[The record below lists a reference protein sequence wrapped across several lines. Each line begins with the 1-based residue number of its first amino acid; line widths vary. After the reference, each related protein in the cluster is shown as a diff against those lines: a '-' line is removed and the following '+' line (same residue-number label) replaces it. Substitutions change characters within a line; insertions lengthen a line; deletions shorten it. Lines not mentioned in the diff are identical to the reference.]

1 MCLREPGS
9 VCAFNLT
16 KVVQVCLF
24 LRSECLG
31 KNTKSSLKLVRSL
44 QMLCGSFLVV
54 YQACLCKKSYCKCFI
69 FSVQFLGNGMG
80 TWDTF
85 SVSIDQVKSNYV

>member
-1 MCLREPGS
+1 MLKRTGS

-31 KNTKSSLKLVRSL
+31 KSTKSSLKPVRSL

-69 FSVQFLGNGMG
+69 FSFCAVFGEWDGDLG
-80 TWDTF
+80 
-85 SVSIDQVKSNYV
+85 YVLCQY